1 MALPIPPSLQ
11 KSLDGTKV
19 EYVQLG
25 RSGLR
30 VSSPILGG
38 MSFGSKQWQPW
49 NIEEEEA
56 LLILKAAYDRGVNTW
71 DTADMY
77 SNGLSEEIIGKAIK
91 KFEIPREKL
100 VLMTK
105 CYIYVAEEVGIFG
118 AALGEPM
125 ARSKD
130 HVNRGGTVGLSR
142 SAIFKAVDAS
152 LKRLGTTYID
162 LYQIHRNDPTTPPE
176 ETMKAL
182 NDLVEA
188 GKVRYIGASSMWA
201 TEFANMQFI
210 AEKNGWT
217 KFISMQNMYN
227 LLYREEERE
236 MIRFC
241 NSTGVGLI
249 PYSPLAGGK
258 LARPVGYDESTRSQM
273 KAGPGA
279 ASLTEADVEII
290 KRVEEL
296 AKKKGWKMSQ
306 VGLAWLR
313 GKGAVPIN
321 GFNSVERL
329 EEACDVRGKTL
340 DEEEVKFLEKFY
352 VPKTVVGHF

>member
-1 MALPIPPSLQ
+1 MAFSAVISSGLQ
-11 KSLDGTKV
+11 KSIDATKV

-38 MSFGSKQWQPW
+38 TSFGSKKWMPW
-49 NIEEEEA
+49 NLEEEDS
-56 LLILKAAYDRGVNTW
+56 LKILKAAYDRGVNTW

-105 CYIYVAEEVGIFG
+105 CYIYVADDIDTFSAV
-118 AALGEPM
+118 LGETM
-125 ARSKD
+125 AKTKD
-130 HVNRGGTVGLSR
+130 HVNRGGLSR

-152 LKRLGTTYID
+152 LKRLGTDYID
-162 LYQIHRNDPTTPPE
+162 LYQIHRYDPATPPE

-182 NDLVEA
+182 HDLVES
-188 GKVRYIGASSMWA
+188 GKVCYIGASSMWA
-201 TEFANMQFI
+201 TQFANMQFI

-217 KFISMQNMYN
+217 KFISMQNYYN

-241 NSTGVGLI
+241 NETGVGLI

-258 LARPVGYDESTRSQM
+258 LARPAGHDESVRSQM
-273 KAGPGA
+273 RQPE
-279 ASLTEADVEII
+279 STEADLEII
-290 KRVEEL
+290 KRVEEV
-296 AKKKGWKMSQ
+296 AEKKGWKMSQ
-306 VGLAWLR
+306 VSLAWLR
-313 GKGAVPIN
+313 SKGAVPIN
-321 GFNSVERL
+321 GFNSDERL
-329 EEACDVRGKTL
+329 DEACEVRTKTL
-340 DEEEVKFLEKFY
+340 DAEEVKFPEEPY
-352 VPKTVVGHF
+352 VPKAIFGHF